1 MSRIGNLNLELQNQA
16 NKLGYST
23 VQEAIDDGYTITY
36 TDQRLVKDMSK
47 EYEKAH
53 KAWVEEK
60 SRTLVELYGVIHF
73 LELIEST
80 TNNSYKPEKDAIKRA
95 INFIKKGEV

>member
-1 MSRIGNLNLELQNQA
+1 MSKIGNLNLELQDQA
-16 NKLGYST
+16 NELGYST

-36 TDQRLVKDMSK
+36 TDQKLVKDMSK

-60 SRTLVELYGVIHF
+60 EKVIKELTAVADSLPAESGAQKA
-73 LELIEST
+73 IE
-80 TNNSYKPEKDAIKRA
+80 YAID
-95 INFIKKGEV
+95 FIQKGEV